1 MKKNILTATNP
12 QKALNAFLEHPYT
25 EYIESEI
32 QKITGMSR
40 AGVNFALRDLVKA
53 NYIIRELKGKTY
65 FYSLQRANPVVKQLK
80 VLANIRYLLPLI
92 SKLKQIS
99 DTVIL
104 YGSSAR
110 GEDHE
115 DSDLDLFLVS
125 HNKEEIFKCINKFKS
140 RRKIQSTVKTT
151 LDYEEIKKADPY
163 FYNEINSGIVIWEAA
178 HAEGI

>member
-1 MKKNILTATNP
+1 MKTNILTATNP
-12 QKALNAFLEHPYT
+12 QKALNVFLEHPHK

-53 NYIIRELKGKTY
+53 SYIIRELKGKTY
-65 FYSLQRANPVVKQLK
+65 FYSLQRSNPVVKQLK

-92 SKLKQIS
+92 NKLKLIS
-99 DTVIL
+99 DTIIL

-115 DSDLDLFLVS
+115 DSDLDLFFIS
-125 HNKEEIFKCINKFKS
+125 HNKEEIASYINRFKPK
-140 RRKIQSTVKTT
+140 RKIQYIVKTT
-151 LDYEEIKKADPY
+151 LDYEDMKKTDPY
-163 FYNEINSGIVIWEAA
+163 FHNEINSGVKLWDASY
-178 HAEGI
+178 AEGI